1 MDLLTNLLMD
11 LQSEKT
17 ATVNKMA
24 STNTLKLL
32 KSMYWII
39 TVGIHLY
46 LTYILFSIGHAITGT
61 LWLVLGLMIIYLVYP
76 VYFPAGDP
84 GSQWP
89 PYITACPDYL
99 TLSTTSGNPMCYD
112 FVGLNSKLQY
122 TDPSISPL
130 PTDPAHAFNPAGS
143 AQQKAAAAQSM
154 GLTWEG
160 IY

>member
-1 MDLLTNLLMD
+1 M
-11 LQSEKT
+11 
-17 ATVNKMA
+17 AT
-24 STNTLKLL
+24 STTTLKLL
-32 KSMYWII
+32 KSLYWII

-46 LTYILFSIGHAITGT
+46 ICYILFSIGHAIAGI
-61 LWLVLGLMIIYLVYP
+61 LWLILGLMIIYLVYP

-99 TLSTTSGNPMCYD
+99 TLASNGSCYD
-112 FVGLNSKLQY
+112 FVGLNTKLQY

-143 AQQKAAAAQSM
+143 PQQKANAAQTM

>member
-1 MDLLTNLLMD
+1 
-11 LQSEKT
+11 
-17 ATVNKMA
+17 MA
-24 STNTLKLL
+24 VSANTLKLL
-32 KSMYWII
+32 KSLYWII
-39 TVGIHLY
+39 LVAAHLY
-46 LTYILFSIGHAITGT
+46 LCYILFSIGHAIAGT
-61 LWLVLGLMIIYLVYP
+61 IWLIFGLMLIYLVYP

-99 TLSTTSGNPMCYD
+99 TLSTASGTPLCYD

-122 TDPSISPL
+122 TDPSLPQL
-130 PTDPAHAFNPAGS
+130 PTDAAHAFNPAGTP
-143 AQQKAAAAQSM
+143 QQKAAAAQTW